1 MKRNANAQWQGGLQ
15 DGTGHI
21 TTESGVLERS
31 QYSFGTRFEEGKGT
45 NPEELIG
52 AAHAGCFS
60 MALSMMLGEE
70 DLTADDIQTRADVS
84 LEQDDSGFTI
94 TAIHLKVTATVPGA
108 DNETFQR
115 AAENAKA
122 GCPVSK
128 LFNATITMDAK
139 LDH

>member
-1 MKRNANAQWQGGLQ
+1 MQRHANAQWKGGLQ
-15 DGTGHI
+15 DGTGTI
-21 TTESGVLERS
+21 STQSGVLEDT
-31 QYSFGTRFEEGKGT
+31 QYSFGTRFEEGRGT

-52 AAHAGCFS
+52 AAHAGCFA

-70 DLTADDIQTRADVS
+70 GLTADDIQARADVR
-84 LEQDDSGFTI
+84 LDQDNSGFTI
-94 TAIHLKVTATVPGA
+94 SAIHLKVSATIPGA

-128 LFNATITMDAK
+128 LFNATITVDAK